1 MDVSTTEFEADL
13 KAAGFVDI
21 AEKTWDASHT
31 QAPHVHPFFV
41 KALVTQGEMTIRCRG
56 EAKHCEAGDTFVM
69 EQGAEHVE
77 IVGSEGVT
85 FISGRKF
92 PT

>member
-1 MDVSTTEFEADL
+1 MDVPTTEFEADL
-13 KAAGFVDI
+13 KAAGFVEI
-21 AEKTWDASHT
+21 ASKTWDQAHS
-31 QAPHVHPFFV
+31 QAPHAHPFFV

-56 EAKHCEAGDTFVM
+56 EAQHCEAGDTFVM
-69 EQGAEHVE
+69 DAGTEHVE

-85 FISGRKF
+85 FVSGRKY